1 VTGTDDLERQYRRW
15 LRWYPKSF
23 RREYEEE
30 ILGVL
35 MAGARA
41 GQRRPGLLDCL
52 NLITNALRMR
62 LRPTQPRSERWA
74 RKPVRLMYIGALVE
88 LAAVVTILATTG
100 DVGANLVGRN
110 PGYPDAQWQAV
121 VADEVDRLALAA
133 GIAVACWLGLAW
145 AIGRGHRWARIAFA
159 IFFGVNVMSLLNGLA
174 DGSAIYAGADVAI
187 GTILC
192 LVQLVAVVLVF
203 PTEFGKIARLWSAAS
218 RFASHRTG

>member
-1 VTGTDDLERQYRRW
+1 MTGTDDLERQYRRW

-35 MAGARA
+35 MAGART
-41 GQRRPGLLDCL
+41 GQRWPGLMDCL
-52 NLITNALRMR
+52 DLITNALRMR

-74 RKPVRLMYIGALVE
+74 RKAAWLMYIGAVVE
-88 LAAVVTILATTG
+88 LAAVVTILATSA

-121 VADEVDRLALAA
+121 VAGEVEGVALAA

-159 IFFGVNVMSLLNGLA
+159 IFFGVNAISLLNGLA
-174 DGSAIYAGADVAI
+174 HGSAIYAGADVAI

-192 LVQLVAVVLVF
+192 LVQFAAVVLVF
-203 PTEFGKIARLWSAAS
+203 PTEFGKIALLWSAAG
-218 RFASHRTG
+218 RVAGHRKG